1 MSVLPASVLHWLA
14 RLPPK
19 RPVAMLLRHAARPP
33 IPPGETGNE
42 LALTQEGVTQARHL
56 GGLLGRRL
64 VSLHTSPVLRCL
76 QTAEALREGARVE
89 LDILPDR
96 MLGAPGA
103 FIVDEVLGGQTLQ
116 RLGLAS
122 FVEHLIAGEG
132 LLPGVAEPDS
142 AASSLV
148 HHMLGRSGD
157 AQGLH
162 VFVTHDSLVAPT
174 VARMLQCP
182 VPPVD
187 WPEYLEAAF
196 FWREGEDVWGAY
208 RTRTSLCLVR

>member
-1 MSVLPASVLHWLA
+1 MSPPGSVLHWLA
-14 RLPPK
+14 RLPPE

-42 LALTQEGVTQARHL
+42 LALTREGVTEAKQL

-64 VSLHTSPVLRCL
+64 VSLHTSPVLRCR
-76 QTAEALREGARVE
+76 QTAEALREGARVP
-89 LDILPDR
+89 LDILSNR

-103 FIVDEVLGGQTLQ
+103 FVVDEVLGGQTLQ
-116 RLGLAS
+116 RLGLES
-122 FVEHLIAGEG
+122 FLEHLISGKG
-132 LLPGVAEPDS
+132 GLPGVAEPS
-142 AASSLV
+142 AAASSLV
-148 HHMLGRSGD
+148 RHMLEHVGD
-157 AQGLH
+157 VQGLH

-182 VPPVD
+182 VPPED

-196 FWREGEDVWGAY
+196 FWREGPDVRGAY
-208 RTRTSLCLVR
+208 RTRTSVCLGR